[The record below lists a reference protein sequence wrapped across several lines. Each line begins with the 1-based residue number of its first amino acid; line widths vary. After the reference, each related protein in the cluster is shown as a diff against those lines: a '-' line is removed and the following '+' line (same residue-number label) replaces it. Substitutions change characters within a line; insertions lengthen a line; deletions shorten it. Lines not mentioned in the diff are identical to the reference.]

1 MGADLARMSIPFQ
14 LIRTIEQNSQ
24 LKDVDMTTRHLF
36 VIDSGITNYQEVIRE
51 LPNESEW
58 VLLDAQ
64 HDGVLQLR
72 DILANHAQL
81 DSLHILS
88 HGTQGSF
95 QLGNTALSSQNIE
108 RYADTLLRIGSCLN
122 DGGDILLYG
131 CDVGL
136 GTAGALFVERL
147 AQLTGA
153 DVAASANATGSPDL
167 GGDWILEIQ
176 AGTVAAPALNR
187 VSLAELLT
195 ANAAPTLTIDT
206 APPTIYEIE
215 YNDLQG
221 FATPFT
227 SAAIGGLSGSN
238 DVDWFSVRLDEF
250 GLQAFSFDTSIMNFG
265 LWTVS
270 WYDSRMQ
277 VLSTRSSGPSNGAA
291 LATYEIPVSSA
302 GTYYV
307 QVRATDP
314 GLYNGG
320 LYTFSLSDVDPRTYK
335 DTEADDAFAPR
346 FGRLIGRD
354 IDPGTTLTY
363 GIETGTDHGS
373 TVQARGAFGS
383 LSVSK
388 TNGLFT
394 FTPEDG
400 AIEGLKNEAI
410 ETFTMTVS
418 DGTDITSATYALKI
432 IGADDPTSF
441 GGTTTG
447 TVSGNGP
454 TTAGGALTA
463 TDRDFGDAA
472 IIGQQNTVGTYGR
485 FSIGSSGNWSYEL
498 SISAMNVQ
506 ALALGQTS
514 TDTFSV
520 STAGGM
526 TQNIVV
532 TVRGTNAFITGS
544 DDDDLLI
551 GTSLDDQMVGLAGN
565 DTLSG
570 EDGNDRLDG
579 GPGIDTARFD
589 GLREHFQLAIASG
602 RWSVQDLHGVEGLD
616 QLTDIERLKFSDRKI
631 ALDLGPAEHAG
642 QAVAVVGVL
651 APSLIKVPPAI
662 GAILGLIDEGSSVL
676 EVFQLA
682 IDVGL
687 VNEIA
692 GAGTDT
698 ALAQMAFRNVTGGE
712 ADAAVTDWLVS
723 FMDGRNA
730 NFSQAQFLATISG
743 LEMNQSHINLVGL
756 QQTGIEYV

>member
-277 VLSTRSSGPSNGAA
+277 VLSTR
-291 LATYEIPVSSA
+291 L
-302 GTYYV
+302 
-307 QVRATDP
+307 
-314 GLYNGG
+314 
-320 LYTFSLSDVDPRTYK
+320 
-335 DTEADDAFAPR
+335 
-346 FGRLIGRD
+346 
-354 IDPGTTLTY
+354 
-363 GIETGTDHGS
+363 
-373 TVQARGAFGS
+373 
-383 LSVSK
+383 
-388 TNGLFT
+388 
-394 FTPEDG
+394 
-400 AIEGLKNEAI
+400 
-410 ETFTMTVS
+410 
-418 DGTDITSATYALKI
+418 
-432 IGADDPTSF
+432 
-441 GGTTTG
+441 
-447 TVSGNGP
+447 
-454 TTAGGALTA
+454 
-463 TDRDFGDAA
+463 
-472 IIGQQNTVGTYGR
+472 
-485 FSIGSSGNWSYEL
+485 
-498 SISAMNVQ
+498 
-506 ALALGQTS
+506 
-514 TDTFSV
+514 
-520 STAGGM
+520 
-526 TQNIVV
+526 
-532 TVRGTNAFITGS
+532 
-544 DDDDLLI
+544 
-551 GTSLDDQMVGLAGN
+551 
-565 DTLSG
+565 
-570 EDGNDRLDG
+570 
-579 GPGIDTARFD
+579 
-589 GLREHFQLAIASG
+589 
-602 RWSVQDLHGVEGLD
+602 
-616 QLTDIERLKFSDRKI
+616 
-631 ALDLGPAEHAG
+631 
-642 QAVAVVGVL
+642 
-651 APSLIKVPPAI
+651 SLIH
-662 GAILGLIDEGSSVL
+662 
-676 EVFQLA
+676 
-682 IDVGL
+682 
-687 VNEIA
+687 
-692 GAGTDT
+692 
-698 ALAQMAFRNVTGGE
+698 
-712 ADAAVTDWLVS
+712 
-723 FMDGRNA
+723 
-730 NFSQAQFLATISG
+730 IS
-743 LEMNQSHINLVGL
+743 EP
-756 QQTGIEYV
+756 TRPY

>member
-1 MGADLARMSIPFQ
+1 
-14 LIRTIEQNSQ
+14 
-24 LKDVDMTTRHLF
+24 
-36 VIDSGITNYQEVIRE
+36 
-51 LPNESEW
+51 
-58 VLLDAQ
+58 
-64 HDGVLQLR
+64 
-72 DILANHAQL
+72 
-81 DSLHILS
+81 
-88 HGTQGSF
+88 
-95 QLGNTALSSQNIE
+95 
-108 RYADTLLRIGSCLN
+108 
-122 DGGDILLYG
+122 
-131 CDVGL
+131 
-136 GTAGALFVERL
+136 
-147 AQLTGA
+147 
-153 DVAASANATGSPDL
+153 
-167 GGDWILEIQ
+167 
-176 AGTVAAPALNR
+176 
-187 VSLAELLT
+187 
-195 ANAAPTLTIDT
+195 
-206 APPTIYEIE
+206 
-215 YNDLQG
+215 
-221 FATPFT
+221 
-227 SAAIGGLSGSN
+227 
-238 DVDWFSVRLDEF
+238 SVRLDEF

-291 LATYEIPVSSA
+291 LATYEIPVSRA

-498 SISAMNVQ
+498 SIS
-506 ALALGQTS
+506 
-514 TDTFSV
+514 
-520 STAGGM
+520 
-526 TQNIVV
+526 
-532 TVRGTNAFITGS
+532 R
-544 DDDDLLI
+544 
-551 GTSLDDQMVGLAGN
+551 
-565 DTLSG
+565 
-570 EDGNDRLDG
+570 
-579 GPGIDTARFD
+579 
-589 GLREHFQLAIASG
+589 
-602 RWSVQDLHGVEGLD
+602 
-616 QLTDIERLKFSDRKI
+616 
-631 ALDLGPAEHAG
+631 
-642 QAVAVVGVL
+642 
-651 APSLIKVPPAI
+651 
-662 GAILGLIDEGSSVL
+662 
-676 EVFQLA
+676 
-682 IDVGL
+682 
-687 VNEIA
+687 
-692 GAGTDT
+692 
-698 ALAQMAFRNVTGGE
+698 
-712 ADAAVTDWLVS
+712 
-723 FMDGRNA
+723 
-730 NFSQAQFLATISG
+730 
-743 LEMNQSHINLVGL
+743 
-756 QQTGIEYV
+756 